1 MKILTEQEY
10 GGGASCATWSKPQY
24 NGKHLLEGNND
35 NIMLITG
42 EICDISFVSN
52 ILLLVVLNEYIFL
65 S

>member
-24 NGKHLLEGNND
+24 NGEHLFEGNNN

-42 EICDISFVSN
+42 EICVSN